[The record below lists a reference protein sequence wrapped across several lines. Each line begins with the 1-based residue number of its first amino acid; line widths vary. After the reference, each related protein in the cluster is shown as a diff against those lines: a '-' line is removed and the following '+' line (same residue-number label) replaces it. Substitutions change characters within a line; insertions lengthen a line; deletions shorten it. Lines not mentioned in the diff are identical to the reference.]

1 MDNII
6 GKVKSVNGSIIEVE
20 LQGGVVPKLGDILT
34 AEADKSVKIEV
45 YSYSGDSVVCL
56 NLTDISSLH
65 RNMLILSTGK
75 SLTVPVGDAV
85 LGRAI
90 NVFGT
95 PEDNKGEIKNA
106 QYLPIYSKRPLF
118 STLKSNNEILE
129 TGIKAIDFIA
139 PFLKGGKI
147 GFVGGAGVGKTV
159 LITELIHNITQR
171 HKGVSVFAGVGERIR
186 EGQELYQKLDESKT
200 LPSIALVLG
209 QMNENAAV
217 RFRVAAAAVTIAEH
231 FRDESK
237 KDVLFFIDNIY
248 RFIQAGN
255 EVSSLL
261 GSIPS
266 EQGYQPTLQ
275 TELGNLEE
283 RLTSTEAGTI
293 TSIQTIY
300 VPSDELTD
308 PGVTS
313 TLSYLDSVII
323 LSRNV
328 AQYGLYPPVD
338 LLQSSSSITSSG
350 FIGEKHHELLTKFQQ
365 IVSKYDELQKIVAI
379 IGESELS
386 AGDQITFSR
395 AKKLVNYMTQPFF
408 VTEAQTGR
416 PGKFVPRDTMLN
428 DIEAIIGGKLDGIS
442 EDRLLYIGSLS
453 EAKLI

>member
-209 QMNENAAV
+209 Q
-217 RFRVAAAAVTIAEH
+217 
-231 FRDESK
+231 
-237 KDVLFFIDNIY
+237 VL
-248 RFIQAGN
+248 AP
-255 EVSSLL
+255 L
-261 GSIPS
+261 
-266 EQGYQPTLQ
+266 
-275 TELGNLEE
+275 
-283 RLTSTEAGTI
+283 
-293 TSIQTIY
+293 
-300 VPSDELTD
+300 
-308 PGVTS
+308 
-313 TLSYLDSVII
+313 
-323 LSRNV
+323 
-328 AQYGLYPPVD
+328 
-338 LLQSSSSITSSG
+338 
-350 FIGEKHHELLTKFQQ
+350 
-365 IVSKYDELQKIVAI
+365 
-379 IGESELS
+379 
-386 AGDQITFSR
+386 
-395 AKKLVNYMTQPFF
+395 
-408 VTEAQTGR
+408 
-416 PGKFVPRDTMLN
+416 
-428 DIEAIIGGKLDGIS
+428 
-442 EDRLLYIGSLS
+442 
-453 EAKLI
+453 